1 VVAAATSKNVAAE
14 TPQIA
19 ASAACCI
26 SFGVGLIEQDRD
38 ESAPINDY

>member
-1 VVAAATSKNVAAE
+1 VVAWAAYTHVAAE

-19 ASAACCI
+19 ASAMCRI

-38 ESAPINDY
+38 EIAPIKDY